1 MKTISFLLMLIAASS
16 VAQTNKCDS
25 LFDAEAGVDAMSSY
39 VWRGI
44 RYVSS
49 PAIQP
54 CMEVSFKNVSVGAWS
69 SWHFFSGWSE
79 IDLYAGYEN
88 DYVMFGVMDYYSAS
102 NYILDDYFNYHSGAS
117 GHMLEAYAGFP
128 GNDKIPFS
136 FLAATTFFGDSDD
149 DDNPYYSTF
158 LEVSYLFTL
167 KNFDSELRL
176 GFTPAEGMY
185 ADKTSICEAAFRME
199 REIEFP
205 QDFALKF
212 ISELTLNPVTKGLY
226 LVGGVGIIF

>member
-1 MKTISFLLMLIAASS
+1 M
-16 VAQTNKCDS
+16 
-25 LFDAEAGVDAMSSY
+25 
-39 VWRGI
+39 
-44 RYVSS
+44 
-49 PAIQP
+49 
-54 CMEVSFKNVSVGAWS
+54 
-69 SWHFFSGWSE
+69 
-79 IDLYAGYEN
+79 
-88 DYVMFGVMDYYSAS
+88 S

-128 GNDKIPFS
+128 GNDEIPVR
-136 FLAATTFFGDSDD
+136 FLAATVFFGDTDD

-176 GFTPAEGMY
+176 GFTPSEGMY
-185 ADKTSICEAAFRME
+185 ADKANICEAAFRME